1 MVHYYIKSLV
11 YSHCL
16 SLKLISFFQPRILF
30 RISYKF
36 NGYMSLVFFGC
47 DSFLGLLCFLWLLQ
61 AENSYSDVLTSVPQN
76 MTIFGDRIFKEV
88 K

>member
-1 MVHYYIKSLV
+1 
-11 YSHCL
+11 
-16 SLKLISFFQPRILF
+16 
-30 RISYKF
+30 
-36 NGYMSLVFFGC
+36 MSLVFFGC

-88 K
+88 KWGH